1 MLADYK
7 RRFVKKLM
15 QQLQSQ
21 LISTQENELDTILNI
36 KKQDLVEV
44 CRFIYEEKNARL
56 FTMVG
61 NDERGINGVF
71 ALYYVFAIDE
81 IKHFITIKIFIDES
95 DPTFPSMA
103 SHMPALNWYER
114 EVNDLLGLRAL
125 GHPDRSPLILHGDW
139 PELLSIAQRL

>member
-21 LISTQENELDTILNI
+21 IISTQENELDTILNI

-56 FTMVG
+56 FTCL
-61 NDERGINGVF
+61 
-71 ALYYVFAIDE
+71 LY
-81 IKHFITIKIFIDES
+81 TS
-95 DPTFPSMA
+95 
-103 SHMPALNWYER
+103 
-114 EVNDLLGLRAL
+114 
-125 GHPDRSPLILHGDW
+125 
-139 PELLSIAQRL
+139 